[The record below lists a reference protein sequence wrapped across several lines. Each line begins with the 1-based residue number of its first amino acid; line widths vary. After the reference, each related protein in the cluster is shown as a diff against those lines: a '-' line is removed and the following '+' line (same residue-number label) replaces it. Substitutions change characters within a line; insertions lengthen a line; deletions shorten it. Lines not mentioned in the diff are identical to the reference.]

1 LTADALESAPKVGV
15 QVLRLN
21 LAPLP
26 TVAGA
31 AYRGT
36 SVQAEL
42 RGAYPDV
49 KRWLADV
56 LARRPDALALK
67 SVDLRRASTG
77 TAPGVEA
84 SVELRLFERVEVGAG
99 R

>member
-1 LTADALESAPKVGV
+1 M

-26 TVAGA
+26 TVTGA

-49 KRWLADV
+49 KRWLAKL

-67 SVDLRRASTG
+67 SIDIRRAANST
-77 TAPGVEA
+77 AAGVEA
-84 SVELRLFERVEVGAG
+84 SIELRLFERVVQGPG